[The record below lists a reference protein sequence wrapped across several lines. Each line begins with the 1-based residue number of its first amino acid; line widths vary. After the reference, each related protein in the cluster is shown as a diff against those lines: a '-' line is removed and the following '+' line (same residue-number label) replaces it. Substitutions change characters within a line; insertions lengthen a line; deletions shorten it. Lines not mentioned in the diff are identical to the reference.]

1 MWPTPRASDG
11 EHGGPN
17 QRDSRGNYALAGS
30 AHHSEIRSITTIGQ
44 LNPDWVETLMC
55 VPNGWTDV
63 AQEVELPEVLD
74 HPGDYA
80 EYIRSHRQPALMG
93 QPQHAWEPSRLAS
106 GVKGRV
112 PRLKM
117 LGNGVVPIQILPIM
131 AAIAMIERD
140 A

>member
-1 MWPTPRASDG
+1 
-11 EHGGPN
+11 
-17 QRDSRGNYALAGS
+17 
-30 AHHSEIRSITTIGQ
+30 
-44 LNPDWVETLMC
+44 
-55 VPNGWTDV
+55 
-63 AQEVELPEVLD
+63 
-74 HPGDYA
+74 
-80 EYIRSHRQPALMG
+80 MG
-93 QPQHAWEPSRLAS
+93 QPQHDWEPSRLAS

>member
-1 MWPTPRASDG
+1 MRPTPRASDG
-11 EHGGPN
+11 RHGGPN

-30 AHHSEIRSITTIGQ
+30 VHHLEIGSIPIIGQ

-55 VPNGWTDV
+55 VPDGWTDIER
-63 AQEVELPEVLD
+63 EVELPEAFD
-74 HPGDYA
+74 HPQGYV

-93 QPQHAWEPSRLAS
+93 QPQHDWEPSRLAS